1 MALWKAR
8 ALSPEQKAR
17 IVEEESKAKSLQIPD
32 EDSIDKN
39 LVVDEEIEVK
49 NLQSEEID
57 LTTGDDD
64 PNMSIAYSSVLSVP
78 VSIQVHLSLKSL
90 PL

>member
-1 MALWKAR
+1 MIMALWKAR
-8 ALSPEQKAR
+8 AFSPEQKAR

-39 LVVDEEIEVK
+39 LQVDEETEGK

-64 PNMSIAYSSVLSVP
+64 PNMSIAYSTVLSVP
-78 VSIQVHLSLKSL
+78 VSI
-90 PL
+90 